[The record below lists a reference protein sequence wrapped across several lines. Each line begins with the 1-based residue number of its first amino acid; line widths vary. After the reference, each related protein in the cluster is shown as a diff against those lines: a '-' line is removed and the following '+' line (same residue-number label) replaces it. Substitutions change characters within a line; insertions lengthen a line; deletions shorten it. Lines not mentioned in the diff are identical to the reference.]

1 MLDDVVFAG
10 RVHALEHD
18 QHRPAAMGVE
28 ALLHILQARDAVGE
42 NRPHPFDVGR
52 ETKAFGRIE
61 VGKLEL
67 VRLVDPAMFDDLGE
81 LHRQCL
87 RLLMLKLF
95 VPWIDEPANDSSR
108 ALYMRGRRPE
118 LGGQLAPVKPAGSS
132 FGSKSV
138 AMSTNE

>member
-1 MLDDVVFAG
+1 MLDDAVFAG

-95 VPWIDEPANDSSR
+95 VPWIDELTIPAAPCTCAGAGPNLAVNSS
-108 ALYMRGRRPE
+108 
-118 LGGQLAPVKPAGSS
+118 PVKPAGSS